1 MPHQSQPGGK
11 KVLNFFSHFCFPFFC
26 WFLNGK
32 DTKGSPDKNWSIFL
46 FTLKFYIDVL
56 CLKKWSFI
64 LTQWQNFSNIFNI
77 VVKLKTVKIITIIG
91 TRPSLK
97 SAKVASL
104 CFWSRSLCMAAA
116 LNPTLFNIFVTKSQ
130 VFFLA
135 TKIRTKSLEDLTLDL
150 NKFINSSSLWSSDC
164 SKIRCCLI
172 CSFAVRPESPPWPN
186 WMWIGLFE
194 KSEANC
200 LTWKRRKHKHYQM
213 ALHFFQFNF
222 KTILRQKSLKVR

>member
-1 MPHQSQPGGK
+1 MEKTPKDHPTKIGPF
-11 KVLNFFSHFCFPFFC
+11 FFSH
-26 WFLNGK
+26 
-32 DTKGSPDKNWSIFL
+32 WS
-46 FTLKFYIDVL
+46 FTFT
-56 CLKKWSFI
+56 CLKKWSSI
-64 LTQWQNFSNIFNI
+64 LTQWQNISNIFNI

-164 SKIRCCLI
+164 SIIRCCLI

-213 ALHFFQFNF
+213 ALHFFQFNL
-222 KTILRQKSLKVR
+222 KTILRQKSLSSSPSNNGPQFRLPWTV